1 MTIQALRKSSKLDKA
16 IFASVVAMLGMNV
29 VVLAQQFDN
38 SPAFALTKSAPQA
51 QQA

>member
-1 MTIQALRKSSKLDKA
+1 MNVQTHRKSSKLDKA

-38 SPAFALTKSAPQA
+38 SPPFALTKSAPQA